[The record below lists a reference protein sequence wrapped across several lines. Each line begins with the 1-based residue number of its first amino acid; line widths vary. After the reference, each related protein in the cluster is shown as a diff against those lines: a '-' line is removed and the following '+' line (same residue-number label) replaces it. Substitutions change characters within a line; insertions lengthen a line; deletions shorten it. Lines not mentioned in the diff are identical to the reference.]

1 MLKSTYFTITLFLLI
16 QIGESI
22 DYLNEAQKWV
32 DRVYTQIVT
41 VGCKH
46 GSPPAKK
53 YDEIKQKKQ

>member
-1 MLKSTYFTITLFLLI
+1 MLKSTYFTITLCLLI
-16 QIGESI
+16 QIGESV